1 MVLILSKVDLSNN
14 LGIAQ
19 TSIIEGFQS
28 IMDSQFNLL
37 KQYLE

>member
-19 TSIIEGFQS
+19 TSIIEEFKS
-28 IMDSQFNLL
+28 TMDS
-37 KQYLE
+37 